1 MIDEAH
7 VLLGGGAQTQEGA
20 AEAGA
25 STVRALQN
33 MIVEIRSYG
42 TGIIIA
48 DQSPQKVTKE
58 IVGNTDVKIM
68 FQLVQVEDKNI
79 IAASSNMSETDE
91 DQLSRLNTGE
101 AYAYF
106 RGLVEPVR
114 IMTEDIREKEGI
126 RLVVPD
132 SELQQR
138 MHYWDD
144 KQELLKPYSE
154 CSICSVCGR
163 CDFTIRD
170 DAKYYVD
177 QLFMK
182 DKAQIKDKKA
192 LFPKVIH
199 MADRLKELNTGY
211 EGELFRQFLY
221 CVCVRYIRKVALET
235 PVILSKTETE
245 RVLNRALN
253 PSIASDATQD

>member
-1 MIDEAH
+1 MYIYICDI
-7 VLLGGGAQTQEGA
+7 TY
-20 AEAGA
+20 
-25 STVRALQN
+25 
-33 MIVEIRSYG
+33 SYG

-79 IAASSNMSETDE
+79 IAASSNMSKNDE

-144 KQELLKPYSE
+144 KQELLKPYSD
-154 CSICSVCGR
+154 CSICSVCEK
-163 CDFTIRD
+163 CDFTLRD

-177 QLFMK
+177 QLFITDMPQLK
-182 DKAQIKDKKA
+182 DKNA
-192 LFPKVIH
+192 LFAKVVN
-199 MADRLKELNTGY
+199 MRKRLLDLNTEYTGKRF
-211 EGELFRQFLY
+211 EQLLY
-221 CVCVRYIRKVALET
+221 CVCVRYIRKASLET
-235 PVILSKTETE
+235 PAILSISEKE
-245 RVLNRALN
+245 RVLAKVF
-253 PSIASDATQD
+253 